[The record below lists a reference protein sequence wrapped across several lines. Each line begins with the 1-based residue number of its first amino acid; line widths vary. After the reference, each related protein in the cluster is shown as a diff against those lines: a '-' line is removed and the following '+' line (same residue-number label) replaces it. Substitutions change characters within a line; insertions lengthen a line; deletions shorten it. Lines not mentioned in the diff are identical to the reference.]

1 MGSGMS
7 GGFDRRGPSAE
18 AGRGAAAPSSAVP
31 GKTTLV
37 QAQLARSA
45 RELAP
50 APAVQRAT
58 TGGVPTASPA
68 ASSPEGTDGDT
79 VHQAAARGVA
89 GSGGPLPHADM
100 IQRAFGRH
108 DVSGIRAHVG
118 GAAESA
124 SREIGA
130 HAYATGNQVAF
141 AHTPSLH
148 LAAHEAAHV
157 VQQRGGVQLKAGVGE
172 RGDAYEQHADQ
183 VADKVV
189 RGESAEALLDEMGPA
204 EHSGS
209 TTVQRKEAAKTPQ
222 GMVNA
227 RRYLSF
233 NANAAHTAIE
243 LHLKQQR
250 LPQPHPRMQ
259 WHDERAFYESLFVAF
274 NTFATSF
281 EHPED
286 FAQAMFPGDPFYL
299 IDSMRPIA
307 KVPAEQTTDDKQT
320 MYGGVVGPWDW
331 LPSVGSALAQMVEQ
345 AVIQSLYRLGPRW
358 LEIAELAGPVS
369 GTVFLD
375 ENAIA
380 RSHPM
385 DRYVRTA
392 MCRPNVFTVV
402 KDASAAKK
410 PAKKS
415 KNDGTGVKPVQ
426 LEWVG
431 KQNPELWNWVRATP
445 TTATA
450 EDVSAEL
457 FKYMTE
463 SDHEKTADY
472 YAAFLTQAPPMFG
485 VPPQWAKTFPETR
498 GFRPAADKVA
508 AGDSDP
514 DHQITT
520 LAGSKVGDD
529 QALLEAT
536 PGAAPK
542 HKKAKP
548 PEPGNSHDEV
558 IADVLSQA
566 TFLKGKLAAWHLGA
580 EADKAIAFAT
590 RRKQDG
596 ADAAKWVPALT
607 VQRENLTTISTG
619 ILQLDTAV
627 GQMKLKSK
635 TGDEAR
641 PLREIMRFYGDAVA
655 TAHMKETAK
664 HLIMRA
670 ANAQSALTLQG
681 LQSSVRDM
689 DTAADMMRSSVAV
702 NDWERNKAS
711 SNVSHLD
718 DEGLALQSRMMRGDA
733 VSADDVED
741 YQVRVEEASLDSKM
755 IAIEYAL
762 RELAYSADEAGSGLA
777 AWLASLPSSKFRHLG
792 EAIEAIS
799 AQVRDVRD
807 NWESACKRSDMPTDE
822 QVEAL
827 MDEKK
832 YTLQNRRKAVQDAK
846 AAFMKVSQDSDISEF
861 LRSGANTVKWQN
873 FRSACVKIAALVGVS
888 LVGGFIGGMVARG
901 AASLMMGTGGATAV
915 EGLSLGGTIVAR
927 GLGMATETVVT
938 SAGQTAIFGG
948 GYGANFLENMIMTL
962 GSAGAMKMIGEGAA
976 DAMRVEKAVG
986 GMWSK
991 AAYGG
996 KVVLAESA
1004 IISGHLIMGVAMG
1017 YVAHKIVT
1025 GESQPPPA
1033 TVEEWLLQGASI
1045 AVGRYV
1051 GHSIAAHAE
1060 GRKKLAAANVEGSAK
1075 LVTDAEK
1082 LAALSKQAE
1091 HNPQAKDAMELLAKR
1106 HQLLT
1111 EEMKVLEELEKSP
1124 AKMKQAKLSK
1134 SEIAKT
1140 KGDLKSQLAESHSE
1154 GFAEVALHTSGMR
1167 ELIPGALWSGTELQV
1182 TEMVAKA
1189 EESGIS
1195 ASATKEP
1202 QNARW
1207 RVKVGDKE
1215 IVVEER
1221 VPPSGKPKAPPSAG
1235 HTGDEHTAPPPTHEG
1250 AAAAVPHSSFAGN
1263 KGTKVLTLADVP
1275 SHLEGA
1281 CALLNG
1287 AHSQKNGPAL
1297 GPSSTGAPFFDAH
1310 GETEVR
1316 ITTANK
1322 RIRVHIEMMP
1332 ATEDVARHNFKD
1344 PNSSTATIW
1353 VSEKAPPAAVTRAL
1367 AHELTEIQSIASGA
1381 PVSGGAPSAGLDAH
1395 QYGRKA
1401 EVHTLLFEIDQATRT
1416 AAPKTDQSG
1425 ELKALVTHMGFEPNT
1440 IGSNVEAKRI
1450 LGADEVARIDEV
1462 LNKPRIVLRP
1472 TVARPKGKMVG
1483 RSWVF
1488 EIEVNVPG
1496 KKDPVPVVAGS
1507 IKMRPDPTHPGKFL
1521 VDETQTLDFTINK
1534 TTEVNGREMRIEVE
1548 GHKQLTDYVMKEAI
1562 SQFETEFHEKPVM
1575 SGQLAWD
1582 NKAAFQH
1589 AYAEVERAAIKGGKK
1604 LTSQQIADQAI
1615 LKTKYGEARDKAG
1628 YHVTTTVSGM
1638 AQIVT
1643 GDPPRLA
1650 IVPDRV
1656 EALAR
1661 PKVK

>member
-7 GGFDRRGPSAE
+7 GGFDRRGPNAR

-37 QAQLARSA
+37 QAQLARST

-50 APAVQRAT
+50 TVQRAT

-68 ASSPEGTDGDT
+68 ASSPEGIDGDA

-108 DVSGIRAHVG
+108 DVSGVRAHVG

-141 AHTPSLH
+141 AHAPSLH

-183 VADKVV
+183 VTDQVM
-189 RGESAEALLDEMGPA
+189 RGESAEALLDKMGPA
-204 EHSGS
+204 EHRGS
-209 TTVQRKEAAKTPQ
+209 TTVQRKEAAKPPA

-233 NANAAHTAIE
+233 HANAAHTAIE

-286 FAQAMFPGDPFYL
+286 FAQAMSPGDPFHL

-307 KVPAEQTTDDKQT
+307 TVPAEQATDDKQT
-320 MYGGVVGPWDW
+320 MYGGVVGPWNW
-331 LPSVGSALAQMVEQ
+331 LPGIGTAIAQMVEQ
-345 AVIQSLYRLGPRW
+345 SVIQSLYRLGARW
-358 LEIAELAGPVS
+358 LEIAELGGPVS
-369 GTVFLD
+369 GTVFVD

-392 MCRPNVFTVV
+392 MCRANVFTVV
-402 KDASAAKK
+402 VDASSAKK
-410 PAKKS
+410 PAKKTKS
-415 KNDGTGVKPVQ
+415 DATGVTPVQ

-431 KQNPELWNWVRATP
+431 KQHPELWNWVRATP

-450 EDVSAEL
+450 EDVSAEV

-472 YAAFLTQAPPMFG
+472 YAAFLAQAPPMFG
-485 VPPQWAKTFPETR
+485 IPPQWAKTFPETR
-498 GFRPAADKVA
+498 GFRPSADKIA
-508 AGDSDP
+508 AADSDP

-542 HKKAKP
+542 DKKAKP
-548 PEPGNSHDEV
+548 PEPDNSHDEI

-566 TFLKGKLAAWHLGA
+566 TFLKGKLGAWHLGA
-580 EADKAIAFAT
+580 QADKAIAFAA

-607 VQRENLTTISTG
+607 AQRENLTTISTG
-619 ILQLDTAV
+619 ILQLDTV
-627 GQMKLKSK
+627 VDQMKLKSK

-681 LQSSVRDM
+681 LQSSVHDM
-689 DTAADMMRSSVAV
+689 DTAADMMRGSVAN
-702 NDWERNKAS
+702 NDWDRNKAS
-711 SNVSHLD
+711 NNVSHLD
-718 DEGLALQSRMMRGDA
+718 DEGLALQSHMMRGDA
-733 VSADDVED
+733 VSADDIED

-762 RELAYSADEAGSGLA
+762 RELAHSADEAGVGLA
-777 AWLASLPSSKFRHLG
+777 AWFAALPSSKFRHLG
-792 EAIEAIS
+792 EATEAIR
-799 AQVRDVRD
+799 AQVSDVRFKWD
-807 NWESACKRSDMPTDE
+807 SARNRADTPTDE
-822 QVEAL
+822 QAEAV
-827 MDEKK
+827 MEEKK
-832 YTLQNRRKAVQDAK
+832 LTLQNRRKAVQDAK
-846 AAFMKVSQDSDISEF
+846 AAFIKVSKDSDISEF
-861 LRSGANTVKWQN
+861 LQSGANTVKWQS
-873 FRSACVKIAALVGVS
+873 FRTACVKIAALIGVS

-901 AASLMMGTGGATAV
+901 AASLMMGAGGATAV

-927 GLGMATETVVT
+927 GLGMATETVLT

-948 GYGANFLENMIMTL
+948 GYGVNFLENMIMNL
-962 GSAGAMKMIGEGAA
+962 GSAGVMKMIGEGAA

-996 KVVLAESA
+996 KVVLAQSA

-1051 GHSIAAHAE
+1051 GHGLAAHAE
-1060 GRKKLAAANVEGSAK
+1060 GRKKLAAANVEGAPR
-1075 LVTDAEK
+1075 LVADAEK

-1111 EEMKVLEELEKSP
+1111 EEMKLLEELEKSP
-1124 AKMKQAKLSK
+1124 AKMKEAKLGK

-1140 KGDLKSQLAESHSE
+1140 KRELKSQLAESHSE
-1154 GFAEVALHTSGMR
+1154 GFTEVALHTSGMR
-1167 ELIPGALWSGTELQV
+1167 ELIPGALWSGTESQV
-1182 TEMVAKA
+1182 TEMIAKA
-1189 EESGIS
+1189 QESGIS
-1195 ASATKEP
+1195 ASATKDP
-1202 QNARW
+1202 RGGRW

-1215 IVVEER
+1215 ILVEER
-1221 VPPSGKPKAPPSAG
+1221 VPRTGTPNAPPSAG
-1235 HTGDEHTAPPPTHEG
+1235 HAGDEHAAPPPMHEG
-1250 AAAAVPHSSFAGN
+1250 AAAAVPHSSFVGN
-1263 KGTKVLTLADVP
+1263 KGTRALTLADVP

-1287 AHSQKNGPAL
+1287 AHTQKNGPVL

-1310 GETEVR
+1310 GPTDVQ

-1322 RIRVHIEMMP
+1322 RIRVHIEIMP

-1344 PNSSTATIW
+1344 PNRSTATIW
-1353 VSEKAPPAAVTRAL
+1353 VSEKARPADITRAL
-1367 AHELTEIQSIASGA
+1367 AHELAEIQSIASGA
-1381 PVSGGAPSAGLDAH
+1381 PVGGGAPGPGLEAH

-1416 AAPKTDQSG
+1416 AASKTDQSG
-1425 ELKALVTHMGFEPNT
+1425 ELKALVTHMGFEPGT

-1450 LGADEVARIDEV
+1450 LGADEVARIDEA
-1462 LNKPRIVLRP
+1462 LNKPRIVLKP
-1472 TVARPKGKMVG
+1472 TVAHPKGKMVG
-1483 RSWVF
+1483 SSWVF
-1488 EIEVNVPG
+1488 EIYVNLPGAKAPVEVVG
-1496 KKDPVPVVAGS
+1496 GS
-1507 IKMRPDPTHPGKFL
+1507 VTMKPDPARPGKFL
-1521 VDETQTLDFTINK
+1521 VDETQTLDFVIKK
-1534 TTEVNGREMRIEVE
+1534 TKEVNGREVRIEVE

-1562 SQFETEFHEKPVM
+1562 SQFEAEFHEKPVM
-1575 SGQLAWD
+1575 GGMLAWD
-1582 NKAAFQH
+1582 NKVAFQH
-1589 AYAEVERAAIKGGKK
+1589 AYAEVEQAAIQGGKK
-1604 LTSQQIADQAI
+1604 LTKQQISDQAI
-1615 LKTKYGEARDKAG
+1615 LKTKFGEARYNAG
-1628 YHVTTTVSGM
+1628 YHVTTTPSGEM
-1638 AQIVT
+1638 QIVT

-1650 IVPDRV
+1650 IVPEKV